1 MRKTMALILT
11 GMMALNLAGCGSSSG
26 TATTAATTAAAAD
39 TTAAADAAADTTAA
53 GGASEESKAETTT
66 EGEIVIGCLQD
77 ITGATSSLG
86 QMVQAGAQWAVDEI
100 NENGGVNGKKLV
112 MNTYDT
118 KGDVTEAVNA
128 YTKAV
133 TSDKVSLIVG
143 PPVANIALAI
153 KETTEQYDV
162 PVMGLA
168 LDPSAQLKA
177 DGTPYKNMFSFQ
189 PNANQQAAIM
199 AKYALKNEFKTFGV
213 IYNESNSYAISLKD
227 PFVKTVTENGG
238 TCDEKLQIAYNANDT
253 DFKTLLAPIVNAN
266 VDAIFAPNY
275 TKDLVNI
282 VTAARALGYEG
293 AIVCGLDACP
303 PFNTM
308 LGGNCDGVYCIN
320 NVDDTEADLQ
330 AMIAKVKEKTGVEAT
345 NKFFLGYDI
354 VKIAAKSLE
363 EAGTDD
369 AAALRTAIE
378 NVKGYEGLTG
388 AITIDPNTHMT
399 VGQEMV
405 MFTYEGTTPIMLERF
420 GTED

>member
-1 MRKTMALILT
+1 MKKAMALILA
-11 GMMALNLAGCGSSSG
+11 GMMTMSMAGCGSSTSSAP
-26 TATTAATTAAAAD
+26 ATTAAPTAAETTAAAS
-39 TTAAADAAADTTAA
+39 AA
-53 GGASEESKAETTT
+53 GENAAPELD
-66 EGEIVIGCLQD
+66 GEIVIGCLQD

-100 NENGGVNGKKLV
+100 NENGGVSGKKLV

-118 KGDVTEAVNA
+118 KADVTEAVNA
-128 YTKAV
+128 FTKAV
-133 TSDKVSLIVG
+133 TADKVELIVG

-168 LDPSAQLKA
+168 LDPNAQLKT
-177 DGTPYKNMFSFQ
+177 DGTAYKNMFCFQ
-189 PNANQQAAIM
+189 PSATSQGAIM
-199 AKYALKNEFKTFGV
+199 AKYAMKNGFKTFGV
-213 IYNESNSYAISLKD
+213 IYNESNAYSLSLKD
-227 PFVKTVTENGG
+227 PFLNTLAENGG
-238 TCDEKLQIAYNANDT
+238 VCEEKQIVSYNANDT
-253 DFKTLLAPIVNAN
+253 DFKTLLAPIVSAN

-308 LGGNCDGVYCIN
+308 LGGDCDGVYCIN
-320 NVDDTEADLQ
+320 NVDDTEPHLQ
-330 AMIAKVKEKTGVEAT
+330 EMIAEVKEKTGVEAT

-354 VKIAAKSLE
+354 VKMAAKCLE

-369 AAALRTAIE
+369 PEALRTAIE
-378 NVKGYEGLTG
+378 NIKDFEGLTG
-388 AITIDPNTHMT
+388 SITMDPATHMPT
-399 VGQEMV
+399 GLEMV
-405 MFTYEGTTPIMLERF
+405 MFTYEGTTPKMLERYSA
-420 GTED
+420 D